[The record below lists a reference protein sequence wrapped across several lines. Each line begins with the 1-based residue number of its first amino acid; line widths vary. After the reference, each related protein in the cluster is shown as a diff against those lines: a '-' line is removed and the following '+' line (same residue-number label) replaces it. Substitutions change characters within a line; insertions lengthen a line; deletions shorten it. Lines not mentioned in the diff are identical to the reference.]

1 MRDVESDPMAAI
13 TRDEV
18 QGYPNII
25 GTTVLRPLKDTYSKE
40 WFCEYDESDITPV
53 GLRCRNLSTFPTNPN
68 VKVSGP
74 KFSTKVGKGL
84 DIDNKNRRAKNT
96 PLEIPKRI
104 EVRQFIEYD
113 KLNEDIRTRLMEGL
127 RWDDSYYISKTIRIN
142 RNFLGS

>member
-1 MRDVESDPMAAI
+1 MKDVETDPMAAI

-25 GTTVLRPLKDTYSKE
+25 GTTILRPIKDSTG
-40 WFCEYDESDITPV
+40 WNCDYDEFDITPV

-68 VKVSGP
+68 VKVSGS
-74 KFSTKVGKGL
+74 KFATKLGKGL
-84 DIDNKNRRAKNT
+84 DIESKSRRVKNL

-113 KLNEDIRTRLMEGL
+113 RINDEIRTKLMEGL
-127 RWDDSYYISKTIRIN
+127 R
-142 RNFLGS
+142 